1 MRRHLIV
8 GLVVLAAVSR
18 NPVLADVTNIASV
31 SDVDLISIA
40 TGHQQP
46 IYLAPSVATAIT
58 RADIERIGATTVCD
72 ALELVAGFHCLYRF
86 QGSHYII
93 RGLQSRSNFAPDV
106 LVLIDGIPYNDANM
120 GNQRQFISAI
130 PMLSVE
136 RIEVLRGPGA
146 ALYGADAFAG
156 VVNIITRKPDQS
168 MPNQAL
174 LRGGSYH
181 TGDAEVV
188 GDFHSGDW
196 HSLLSMQLRR
206 TDGHEPYVEH
216 DAQTIFDQMLSTSAS
231 RAPGHASTDFAEAI
245 AMYDLQKGPWQLR
258 LRTRAHRA
266 GMGAGFVSALD
277 PQGEASSKQYGVDV
291 FYNSPNYSEN
301 TGLRGYASFF
311 DYDLKTNDVQF
322 YPPGAFGGLF
332 PDGVVDSPEFSERRL
347 RVEIATFNTRWGDH
361 QPSAGVGA
369 ERAEVYDVRERRNY
383 RLTGAG
389 IPFPL
394 GSTVTLSDDQEFT
407 QTAARNLGYVFAQ
420 DEWGFARDWALTAG
434 VRIDHYSDFGTTTNP
449 RVAVVWSPR
458 LDTTTK
464 LLAGRAFRA
473 PTFIELYAVNNPS
486 TLGNEDLD
494 PVTIRT
500 YEWSTDYHPNPRF
513 NARVSLFSHTIED
526 VISYEPTAAGNVA
539 GNTDGQ
545 DGDGYEIELR
555 YEPIRMVELA
565 MWYAYQHNEVRGA
578 DYDLG
583 FGPRRKLLLDATI
596 RPSAQWTITALLRS
610 VVDQQYGV
618 EDDTDAAGDYSMV
631 DLIIGYQPSLFDGRV
646 GLTVRNLFDS
656 DGEASDRSRAGNIE
670 LPGRNAYVDLR
681 LNF

>member
-1 MRRHLIV
+1 MKKLFV
-8 GLVVLAAVSR
+8 GLVVLVAISR
-18 NPVLADVTNIASV
+18 NSVLADVTNIASV
-31 SDVDLISIA
+31 SDDDLISIA

-58 RADIERIGATTVCD
+58 RKDIERIGATTVCD
-72 ALELVAGFHCLYRF
+72 ALELVAGFHCLYRY

-106 LVLIDGIPYNDANM
+106 LVLIDGIPYNDVNM

-156 VVNIITRKPDQS
+156 VVNIITRKPDQT
-168 MPNQAL
+168 MPNQL
-174 LRGGSYH
+174 ELRGGSYH
-181 TGDAEVV
+181 TGEAAVV
-188 GDFHSGDW
+188 GGFHSGEW
-196 HSLLSMQLRR
+196 HSLLSLQLRR
-206 TDGHEPYVEH
+206 TDGHEPFVEQ
-216 DAQTIFDQMLSTSAS
+216 DAQTTFDQMLGTSAS
-231 RAPGHASTDFAEAI
+231 RAPGNASSDFAEAI
-245 AMYDLQKGPWQLR
+245 AMYDLQNGPWQLR
-258 LRTRAHRA
+258 LRTRTHNA

-277 PQGEASSKQYGVDV
+277 PQGEANSKQYDVDI

-301 TGLRGYASFF
+301 AGVRGYVSYF
-311 DYDLKTNDVQF
+311 DYDLSTNDIQF

-347 RVEIATFNTRWGDH
+347 RVEITTFNTRWGDH
-361 QPSAGVGA
+361 QPSAGIGA

-383 RLTGAG
+383 QLTAGG

-394 GSTVTLSDDQEFT
+394 GSAISLSDDQEFT
-407 QTAARNLGYVFAQ
+407 KTAARNLGYVFAQ
-420 DEWGFARDWALTAG
+420 DEWNFAPDWALTAG
-434 VRIDHYSDFGTTTNP
+434 VRIDHYTDFGTTTNP

-464 LLAGRAFRA
+464 MLAGSAFRA
-473 PTFIELYAVNNPS
+473 PTFIELYAQNNPS
-486 TLGNEDLD
+486 TLGNPDLD

-500 YEWSTDYHPNPRF
+500 YEWSTDYHPNSRF
-513 NARVSLFSHTIED
+513 NARLSLFSHSIDD
-526 VISYEPTAAGNVA
+526 VISYEPTAGGNVA

-545 DGDGYEIELR
+545 DGKGYEIELR
-555 YEPIRMVELA
+555 YEPTRMVEVA
-565 MWYAYQHNEVRGA
+565 MWYAYQHNEVRDA

-583 FGPRRKLLLDATI
+583 FGPRRKLMVDATI
-596 RPSAQWTITALLRS
+596 RPTTQWTLTTLLRS

-618 EDDTDAAGDYSMV
+618 KDNTDPAGDYSMV
-631 DLIIGYQPSLFDGRV
+631 DLIIGYQPSVFDGRV
-646 GLTVRNLFDS
+646 GLTVRNLFDR
-656 DGEASDRSRAGNIE
+656 DGEASDRSSAGNIE
-670 LPGRNAYVDLR
+670 LPGRNAYLDLR